1 MKPTYTT
8 QIVLRRILDDL
19 KGCHLFADVFI
30 IFSMLAGCSPKK
42 KAPKSPWALQ
52 IRCRIF
58 VATLKVREDLLYYI
72 PPVDPFVRQKKT
84 ESLLNGHIWL
94 IIKTHQTNLMAP
106 WYPHTWIFDTKG
118 MTTFFMIRTKGQNML
133 RCSGQNVNQKLG
145 RTKCQPQKKVRT
157 KCQPQ
162 KKVRTKCQPLVG
174 ISSGWHFVRLAFC
187 PTTPSLQ
194 VYW

>member
-1 MKPTYTT
+1 MSDICGYSLSPRGP
-8 QIVLRRILDDL
+8 IVLHTSGGPVR
-19 KGCHLFADVFI
+19 
-30 IFSMLAGCSPKK
+30 SPE
-42 KAPKSPWALQ
+42 KS
-52 IRCRIF
+52 
-58 VATLKVREDLLYYI
+58 
-72 PPVDPFVRQKKT
+72 
-84 ESLLNGHIWL
+84 ESLMNGHIWL

-157 KCQPQ
+157 KCQP
-162 KKVRTKCQPLVG
+162 LVG

-187 PTTPSLQ
+187 PTTPCGRYAWKQQTHVKISSHCTLCC
-194 VYW
+194 VRRTV